1 MSTSTRYIDDT
12 EYPTLYYNLTSLF
25 NKASLMSLYK
35 IQGQDIDIDNFSI
48 TESERDFFNLKI
60 KAGAREVFKTFS
72 RLSQGITDAVQFQE
86 DDLSSTSTIDES
98 ACVVYI
104 YEKPTYWDDNMD
116 DLFDQK
122 VEEALIS
129 YILKE
134 WFKMK
139 SLKPIYNDEVGYF
152 EDALKEIK
160 SVMNMRTTRPLITH
174 RNF

>member
-1 MSTSTRYIDDT
+1 MRSARYIDDT
-12 EYPTLYYNLTSLF
+12 EYPILYYNLSGLF

-35 IQGQDIDIDNFSI
+35 IQGQDIDIDNFAV
-48 TESERDFFNLKI
+48 TETERDFFNLKI
-60 KAGAREVFKTFS
+60 KTGAREVFRTFS
-72 RLSQGITDAVQFQE
+72 RLSQGISDAVQFQE

-104 YEKPTYWDDNMD
+104 YEKPTYWDDNID

-134 WFKMK
+134 WFRMK
-139 SLKPIYNDEVGYF
+139 GLKPVYNDEKEAF

-160 SVMNMRTTRPLITH
+160 GVINMRTTRPLITH